1 MLERPVLLYDGACKL
16 CRFAARAASVLDRDE
31 QVALLP
37 LEDTEAG
44 SLLAAVPRS
53 VRNGRWWL
61 VRRDGAAL
69 PGDGGAGVVL
79 LEELRVTHRVG
90 RILRT
95 SQASTLVDGLD
106 ALIARHR
113 SRIGRFVP
121 DGPAPRRYP

>member
-1 MLERPVLLYDGACKL
+1 MLLYDGACRL
-16 CRFAARAASVLDRDE
+16 CRFAARAASALDRGE
-31 QVALLP
+31 QLALLP
-37 LEDTEAG
+37 LEDAEAG
-44 SLLAAVPRS
+44 SLLASVPET

-61 VRRDGAAL
+61 VLSDRTAL

-79 LEELRVTHRVG
+79 LEELRATRPLG

-95 SQASTLVDGLD
+95 LRASPPVDGLD

-113 SRIGRFVP
+113 SRLGRLVP